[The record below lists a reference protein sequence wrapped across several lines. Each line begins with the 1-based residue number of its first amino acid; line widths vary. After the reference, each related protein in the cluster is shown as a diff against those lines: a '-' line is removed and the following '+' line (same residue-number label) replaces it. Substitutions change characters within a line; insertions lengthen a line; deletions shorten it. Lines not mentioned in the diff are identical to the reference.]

1 MREEAVP
8 VLATVLTF
16 LSTRI
21 VSVVVTTVV
30 VVAAVP
36 TAIVAVHGHTITI
49 TSGRI
54 ASSIR
59 HTGDA
64 QKAGIVG
71 EVRAAADQVIV
82 QLNNQEASCD
92 SQIAQL
98 AAKSKLSAT
107 ATANAMQEGTDE
119 FHTTVVP
126 FVNELRADEDEL
138 AHLSDVT
145 SDTEQIFLVR
155 INEVKFLAL
164 GEEGQS
170 GLLISTCRTIV
181 LQITQIVVVQS
192 SSPGADA
199 GDGT

>member
-1 MREEAVP
+1 M
-8 VLATVLTF
+8 LATVLTF

-21 VSVVVTTVV
+21 LSVVVTTVV

-36 TAIVAVHGHTITI
+36 TVVVAVHGHTITL

-71 EVRAAADQVIV
+71 EVRTAADKVIV

-98 AAKSKLSAT
+98 AARSKLSAT
-107 ATANAMQEGTDE
+107 ATANAMQEGKDE
-119 FHTTVVP
+119 FHTSVAP
-126 FVNELRADEDEL
+126 FVNELKADEDEL
-138 AHLSDVT
+138 SHLTVVT
-145 SDTEQIFLVR
+145 TDTEQIFLVR

-164 GEEGQS
+164 GEEGQA
-170 GLLISTCRTIV
+170 GLLISTCQTIV

-192 SSPGADA
+192 TGGVDA
-199 GDGT
+199 GDGTQAAP